1 MLKQIA
7 ALLRRKP
14 VEFKIVA
21 DFPVAKKRPTVKKA
35 TTKIAIKK
43 PVAKKTSDKKTIKK
57 SISLKK

>member
-43 PVAKKTSDKKTIKK
+43 PVAKKVVKDASKKTPSKK
-57 SISLKK
+57 K